1 MENVMRKSMQ
11 MAVLGLV
18 LIGLV
23 GCEAAEQSAQKLAE
37 KAEQAVVD
45 VAREA
50 VEETVNELNKQVDD
64 VQQST
69 NEWLGKPADD
79 AEQTEPQQPEQP
91 QAEPVDQAATKS
103 IEA

>member
-1 MENVMRKSMQ
+1 MRKSMQ
-11 MAVLGLV
+11 MGGLGLL

-45 VAREA
+45 LAREA
-50 VEETVNELNKQVDD
+50 VDETVKEFNKQVDE

-69 NEWLGKPADD
+69 NEWLGKPAEGSD
-79 AEQTEPQQPEQP
+79 QTEQQQLEQQ
-91 QAEPVDQAATKS
+91 QAEPDGQAAAKS
-103 IEA
+103 IET

>member
-11 MAVLGLV
+11 MGVLGLV

-23 GCEAAEQSAQKLAE
+23 GCEAAEQSAQKFAE

-50 VEETVNELNKQVDD
+50 IDETVKELNKQVDE

-69 NEWLGKPADD
+69 NEWLGKPTEEA
-79 AEQTEPQQPEQP
+79 EPQQPEQP

-103 IEA
+103 IET

>member
-1 MENVMRKSMQ
+1 MRNAMQ

-50 VEETVNELNKQVDD
+50 VDETVKELNKQVDE

-69 NEWLGKPADD
+69 NEWLGKPVEEA
-79 AEQTEPQQPEQP
+79 EPQQPEQP
-91 QAEPVDQAATKS
+91 QAEPDSQAATKS
-103 IEA
+103 I

>member
-1 MENVMRKSMQ
+1 MRKSMQ
-11 MAVLGLV
+11 MGVLGLV
-18 LIGLV
+18 LIGLA

-50 VEETVNELNKQVDD
+50 VDETVKEFNKQVDE

-69 NEWLGKPADD
+69 NEWLGKPAEE
-79 AEQTEPQQPEQP
+79 AEPQQPE
-91 QAEPVDQAATKS
+91 AEPDNQAVTKS
-103 IEA
+103 IET

>member
-1 MENVMRKSMQ
+1 MRKSMQ
-11 MAVLGLV
+11 MGVLGLV

-50 VEETVNELNKQVDD
+50 IDETVKELNKQVDE

-69 NEWLGKPADD
+69 NEWLGKPTEEA
-79 AEQTEPQQPEQP
+79 EPQQPEQP
-91 QAEPVDQAATKS
+91 QAEPDDQAVTKS
-103 IEA
+103 IET

>member
-1 MENVMRKSMQ
+1 MENMMRKSMQ
-11 MAVLGLV
+11 MGALGLV
-18 LIGLV
+18 LIGLF

-50 VEETVNELNKQVDD
+50 VDETVKELNKQVDE

-69 NEWLGKPADD
+69 NEWLGKPAED

-91 QAEPVDQAATKS
+91 KAEPNDQAATKS